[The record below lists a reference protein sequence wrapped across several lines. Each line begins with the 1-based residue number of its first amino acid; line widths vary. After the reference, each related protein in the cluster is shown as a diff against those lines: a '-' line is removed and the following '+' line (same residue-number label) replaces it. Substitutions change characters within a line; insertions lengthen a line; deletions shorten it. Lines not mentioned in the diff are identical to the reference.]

1 MVCVSFCVGGGDGIG
16 PGIARV
22 FKISPMGTSVFC
34 LCASLEWF
42 DAETEDWDDFVEDW
56 KAVNVSRYATLSIKL
71 NSLTVITKSIVL
83 KFFRQLKQRA
93 KFVFGLM
100 PVLNSLQTGHR
111 NL

>member
-1 MVCVSFCVGGGDGIG
+1 MVWGSSCVGSGAAGGPD
-16 PGIARV
+16 IAID

-34 LCASLEWF
+34 WCASLEWF
-42 DAETEDWDDFVEDW
+42 AAETEAWGGFVADW

-71 NSLTVITKSIVL
+71 NSLTVITKSMVL

-93 KFVFGLM
+93 KFVFRLM
-100 PVLNSLQTGHR
+100 PILNSLQTGHW